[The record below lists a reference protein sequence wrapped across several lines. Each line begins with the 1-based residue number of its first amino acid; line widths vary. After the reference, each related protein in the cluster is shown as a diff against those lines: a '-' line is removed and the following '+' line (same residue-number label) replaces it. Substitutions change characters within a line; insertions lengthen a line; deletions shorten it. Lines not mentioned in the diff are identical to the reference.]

1 MPGSSR
7 FRRTEQAGPESSSPQ
22 TTAVLSEL
30 NLILLGPPGAGKGT
44 QAERL
49 QEDFPLAYIATGD
62 MLRAAVKEGTEL
74 GQKAK
79 EYMDNGD
86 LVPDEVIIGV
96 ILECVQGEKARDGFL
111 LDGFPRTVGQADA
124 LEAELEGLGRNLTA
138 ALLVEAPDEDI
149 VKRLSGRRVSK
160 TGRVYHVD
168 FDPPKHEGR
177 CDVDGSELVQR
188 DDDRP
193 ETIRKRLAVYHK
205 QTSPLIEYYEQRG
218 LLRRFDGTRSPT
230 EVHDHIRATI
240 ATLRLEDEL

>member
-1 MPGSSR
+1 VPGSSR
-7 FRRTEQAGPESSSPQ
+7 FARRADQAGTEPSSPHL
-22 TTAVLSEL
+22 AVLSEL

-62 MLRAAVKEGTEL
+62 MLRSAVKEGTEL

-96 ILECVQGEKARDGFL
+96 ILECVESDNARDGFL
-111 LDGFPRTVGQADA
+111 LDGFPRTIGQADA
-124 LEAELEGLGRNLTA
+124 LEADLGELGRKLTA
-138 ALLVEAPDEDI
+138 VLLVEAPDEDI

-160 TGRVYHVD
+160 SGRVYHVD

-177 CDVDGSELVQR
+177 CDVDGSALVQR
-188 DDDRP
+188 DDDKP